1 MTKKILMIIV
11 IILPMFLTACYDK
24 EEIDT
29 ITYVIALGL
38 DRGEHKKLKITMQY
52 FTINEK
58 SDGES
63 ANEDTAS
70 ITIEASSIMEGINLV
85 NNSVDKKLSFSHT
98 KLIVIS
104 EKLAKEGNL
113 INILKPLQNSKEF
126 RPNVYVAISKGS
138 SHKYLKAIE
147 SLKKSN
153 IARYYK
159 SIFSSYK
166 YSGYY
171 YTSPKDDFYY
181 KMCDNQV
188 SAVVPY
194 VAENE
199 SKNQSEGGDNTF
211 LAGNMKEEGKETKIQ
226 IMGLAVFNKDKMV
239 GVLTGIEATHF
250 LMIIGEFKQA
260 LYTVEDPLAKDRMI
274 TVSLKAYKHPKI
286 QVTTKNSKPNVIL
299 DIKLNGEYIYFES
312 DVDYNQKDK
321 NAILVNYVENTI
333 AANIKKLLEKTSKDF
348 GSDVCLFAKYARMNF
363 LTWQQWEKYDWN
375 KKYENVEFDVNVD
388 MQIKMTG
395 MTKQ

>member
-1 MTKKILMIIV
+1 MTKKILIII
-11 IILPMFLTACYDK
+11 IILLPIFLTACYDK
-24 EEIDT
+24 EEIDS

-38 DRGEHKKLKITMQY
+38 DRGEHQKLKITMQY

-58 SDGES
+58 SEGES

-70 ITIEASSIMEGINLV
+70 ITLEASSIMEGINLV
-85 NNSVDKKLSFSHT
+85 NNSIDKKLSFSHT
-98 KLIVIS
+98 KLMVIS
-104 EKLAKEGNL
+104 EKLATEGNL

-126 RPNVYVAISKGS
+126 RPNVYIAVCKGS
-138 SHKYLKAIE
+138 SRKYLKAIE
-147 SLKKSN
+147 NLKKSN

-171 YTSPKDDFYY
+171 YTSPKDDFYH
-181 KMCDNQV
+181 KMCDKHV

-199 SKNQSEGGDNTF
+199 SRNNSKIENNIF
-211 LAGNMKEEGKETKIQ
+211 LAGKMNEEGKETKIQ

-239 GVLTGIEATHF
+239 GVLTGMEATHF

-260 LYTVEDPLAKDRMI
+260 LYTVEDPLAKNRMI
-274 TVSLKAYKHPKI
+274 NVSLKAYKHPKI
-286 QVTTKNSKPNVIL
+286 RVNTKNGNPTVTI
-299 DIKLNGEYIYFES
+299 DIKLNGEYLYFES

-321 NAILVNYVENTI
+321 NAILVNYIEHTI
-333 AANIKKLLEKTSKDF
+333 ATKIKGLLNKTSKDF
-348 GSDVCLFAKYARMNF
+348 GSDICLFAKYARWNF
-363 LTWQQWEKYDWN
+363 KTWQEWEKYNWN
-375 KKYENVEFDVNVD
+375 KKYPTIQFNVNVD
-388 MQIKMTG
+388 MKIKMTG